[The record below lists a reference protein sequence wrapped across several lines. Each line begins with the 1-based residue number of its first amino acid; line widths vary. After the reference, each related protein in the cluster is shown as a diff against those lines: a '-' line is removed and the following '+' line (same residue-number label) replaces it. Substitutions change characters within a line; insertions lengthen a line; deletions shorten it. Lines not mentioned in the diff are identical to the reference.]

1 MILGHRSASEED
13 SDEDEDEDE
22 SSMMNWVIPPVAAPP
37 KPAPPVLN
45 MDPTNLKNNLV
56 HIPSVIVQF
65 CGLYG
70 IFSQMSSKQ
79 LGGAMEDLRGG
90 SKQAGKWEDEEEA
103 STSSSFSK
111 SKTSTTSSSSKSK
124 ARWADED
131 ASSVCSDN
139 YQSVH
144 LALPAQ
150 PSKARDIEEDDTESE
165 DTLNLMKVHL
175 K

>member
-1 MILGHRSASEED
+1 
-13 SDEDEDEDE
+13 
-22 SSMMNWVIPPVAAPP
+22 
-37 KPAPPVLN
+37 
-45 MDPTNLKNNLV
+45 
-56 HIPSVIVQF
+56 
-65 CGLYG
+65 
-70 IFSQMSSKQ
+70 
-79 LGGAMEDLRGG
+79 MEDLRGG
-90 SKQAGKWEDEEEA
+90 SKGKWEDEEEA
-103 STSSSFSK
+103 SSSSSFSK
-111 SKTSTTSSSSKSK
+111 SKTSTTSSK

-175 K
+175 KLLLAP